1 MTSARIAQLLEIS
14 ERRLV
19 AMESSVSRLERRMDE
34 HEERI
39 EDLEEIFADIKL
51 AAADQAV
58 RLHPDGADMWWL
70 KAAILAGLERYEESL
85 AAADEA
91 VRLDPNNAD
100 NWRHYWGRA

>member
-51 AAADQAV
+51 AAADQAAEEEV
-58 RLHPDGADMWWL
+58 EFEARV
-70 KAAILAGLERYEESL
+70 AG
-85 AAADEA
+85 
-91 VRLDPNNAD
+91 VKKKTKTK
-100 NWRHYWGRA
+100 